1 MQIAFTV
8 YEEFKRVETVSV
20 KLSNSKVA
28 KKLGLI
34 VHSKVDD
41 ELTDVASERRAT
53 LGVVTCKKKTATGTI
68 VNRVK
73 GNFP

>member
-8 YEEFKRVETVSV
+8 YAEFKRAETVSV
-20 KLSNSKVA
+20 KLRNSKVA

-41 ELTDVASERRAT
+41 ELADVASERRAT
-53 LGVVTCKKKTATGTI
+53 LVAVTCKKKTATETI
-68 VNRVK
+68 VNSVK
-73 GNFP
+73 GNFL